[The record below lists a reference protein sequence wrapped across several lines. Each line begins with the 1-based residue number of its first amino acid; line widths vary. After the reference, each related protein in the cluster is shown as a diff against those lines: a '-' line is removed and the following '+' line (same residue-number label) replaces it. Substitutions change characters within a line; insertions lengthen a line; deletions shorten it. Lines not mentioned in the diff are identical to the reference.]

1 MQCQL
6 LFVEMFS
13 LAEVF
18 SCAFSVSFGRM
29 CGVFNLRDALPLGK
43 SLEAPGI
50 CWDHPSFLAAAFLS
64 RNLPG
69 LVGAGAV
76 GAEALPPHGMWVVQG
91 VRFLKQPQGAGNGLK
106 GMFQGALFIFR
117 CCGKSALTLW

>member
-18 SCAFSVSFGRM
+18 ACAFCVSFGRM
-29 CGVFNLRDALPLGK
+29 CGVFNLQDALLLGK

-50 CWDHPSFLAAAFLS
+50 CWDHPSFLAAAFLG
-64 RNLPG
+64 RNLLG
-69 LVGAGAV
+69 WVGAGA
-76 GAEALPPHGMWVVQG
+76 LPPQGMCTVQG
-91 VRFLKQPQGAGNGLK
+91 V
-106 GMFQGALFIFR
+106 
-117 CCGKSALTLW
+117 